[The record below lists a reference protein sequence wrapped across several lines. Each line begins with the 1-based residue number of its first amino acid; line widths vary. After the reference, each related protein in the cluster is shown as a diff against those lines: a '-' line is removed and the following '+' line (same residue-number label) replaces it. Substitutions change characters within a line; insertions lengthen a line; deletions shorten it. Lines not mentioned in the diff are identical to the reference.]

1 MRKLNL
7 LLVLCLFLS
16 SAVTFAQEEEYQRK
30 KVDVPSVQPGTIKI
44 DGKMDESAW
53 TKAAQANI
61 LTSSG
66 SEGFFNHYYEYGDP
80 LTEPDYKSIYGRM
93 LWSKD
98 TLYLFYHVQEV
109 KNDSLGLYFGR
120 QFEADQVFVSLS
132 NRLGIEK
139 LEGSYNGS
147 PFAAPNGPYHFFILG
162 SKVTLNGGDTTFVP
176 PQYRR
181 TPGDSLRVF
190 NAADIAR
197 WATTID
203 TNTATWDIEMAI
215 YNPGINSQASIGFN
229 LGGSQGSRKFMNE
242 KDNDRTYSY
251 YTWQPN
257 IPDSTY
263 GDPFGTGDP
272 GMYNLVTSKY
282 WALLNFVNTIPTG
295 VKDERLGN
303 MVPAKFA
310 LEQNYPNPFNPTTT
324 IRFDVAK
331 NGPVTLRVYNIVGQL
346 VGTLINS
353 RQFSPGKYEVTWNA
367 SSLAS
372 GMYIYT
378 LEADGVMITR
388 KMMLLK

>member
-1 MRKLNL
+1 
-7 LLVLCLFLS
+7 
-16 SAVTFAQEEEYQRK
+16 
-30 KVDVPSVQPGTIKI
+30 
-44 DGKMDESAW
+44 
-53 TKAAQANI
+53 
-61 LTSSG
+61 
-66 SEGFFNHYYEYGDP
+66 
-80 LTEPDYKSIYGRM
+80 
-93 LWSKD
+93 
-98 TLYLFYHVQEV
+98 
-109 KNDSLGLYFGR
+109 
-120 QFEADQVFVSLS
+120 
-132 NRLGIEK
+132 
-139 LEGSYNGS
+139 
-147 PFAAPNGPYHFFILG
+147 
-162 SKVTLNGGDTTFVP
+162 
-176 PQYRR
+176 
-181 TPGDSLRVF
+181 
-190 NAADIAR
+190 
-197 WATTID
+197 
-203 TNTATWDIEMAI
+203 
-215 YNPGINSQASIGFN
+215 
-229 LGGSQGSRKFMNE
+229 
-242 KDNDRTYSY
+242 YSY